1 MTAQEDQEE
10 KRAMTI
16 VDDLPVGQSCRSTG
30 RTISEGE
37 FMLLHN
43 LMGAMTPLHAN
54 KHYMENT
61 EYGERILGGG
71 VVVGL
76 VAAGWANAALNH
88 SLIADYGVRWRA
100 ALGLDARFVGPV
112 QPGDTLYFVYT
123 LNAARESKSRPG
135 CGVMTVEMKVENQRD
150 EVCSV
155 GTLNALF
162 DRPGLRDPG
171 L

>member
-16 VDDLPVGQSCRSTG
+16 VDDLPVGQSSRSTG

-54 KHYMENT
+54 KHYMQGT

-71 VVVGL
+71 VVIGL
-76 VAAGWANAALNH
+76 VAAGWANAELSR
-88 SLIADYGVRWRA
+88 SLLADYGVRWRA
-100 ALGLDARFVGPV
+100 ALGIDARFVAPV

-123 LNAARESKSRPG
+123 LSAARESKSRPG
-135 CGVMTVEMKVENQRD
+135 CGVITVEMKVENQRD

-155 GTLNALF
+155 GNLNVLF
-162 DRPGLRDPG
+162 DRPGPDDPG

>member
-1 MTAQEDQEE
+1 
-10 KRAMTI
+10 MTI

-54 KHYMENT
+54 KHYMQKT

-71 VVVGL
+71 VVIGL
-76 VAAGWANAALNH
+76 VAAGWANSALNH
-88 SLIADYGVRWRA
+88 SLIADFGVRWRA
-100 ALGLDARFVGPV
+100 ALGIDAKFVGPV

-123 LNAARESKSRPG
+123 LNAAPARWPSSR
-135 CGVMTVEMKVENQRD
+135 GVDPQVGAPVECLYCLD
-150 EVCSV
+150 SIIIS
-155 GTLNALF
+155 
-162 DRPGLRDPG
+162 
-171 L
+171 

>member
-1 MTAQEDQEE
+1 
-10 KRAMTI
+10 MTI
-16 VDDLPVGQSCRSTG
+16 VDDLPVGQSSRSTG

-54 KHYMENT
+54 KHYMQET

-71 VVVGL
+71 VVIGL
-76 VAAGWANAALNH
+76 VAAGWANAALSH
-88 SLIADYGVRWRA
+88 SLLADYGVRWRA
-100 ALGLDARFVGPV
+100 ALGIDARFVAPV

-123 LNAARESKSRPG
+123 LSAARESKSRAG

-155 GTLNALF
+155 GNLNVLF
-162 DRPGLRDPG
+162 DRPGPDDAG

>member
-1 MTAQEDQEE
+1 
-10 KRAMTI
+10 MTI
-16 VDDLPVGQSCRSTG
+16 VDDLPVGQSSRSTG

-54 KHYMENT
+54 KHYMQGT

-71 VVVGL
+71 VVIGL
-76 VAAGWANAALNH
+76 VAAGWANAEL
-88 SLIADYGVRWRA
+88 SRTLLTDYGVRWRA
-100 ALGLDARFVGPV
+100 ALGIDARFVSPV

-123 LNAARESKSRPG
+123 LSAARESKSRPG
-135 CGVMTVEMKVENQRD
+135 CGVITVEMKVENQRD

-155 GTLNALF
+155 GNLNVLF
-162 DRPGLRDPG
+162 DRPGPDDPG